1 MWVDPKIDTHCHIL
15 DPKRH
20 PYADNVTYRP
30 AGQEV
35 GTLDD
40 YESVMAAYGIHHA
53 LLVGPNSGYGTDNR
67 CLLDA
72 LQRGNARTPGRFK
85 GIAVVDPSLAT
96 PDDLHALRQASVV
109 GLAFNATVMGVP
121 YYERA
126 LPLLREMAAHD
137 MLLSL
142 QVEHDQLAALRPM
155 LETSGVRVMVDHCG
169 RPSLDAD
176 LKQAGFATL
185 LAMARNGRT
194 AVKLSG
200 FQKFSTQAAPW
211 HDARPFIGALIS
223 AFTPD
228 ACLWAS
234 DWPFLRAPSRL
245 DVGPI
250 LMAAERFV
258 PNAADRR
265 KLQWDTPKRWLGF

>member
-1 MWVDPKIDTHCHIL
+1 
-15 DPKRH
+15 
-20 PYADNVTYRP
+20 
-30 AGQEV
+30 
-35 GTLDD
+35 
-40 YESVMAAYGIHHA
+40 
-53 LLVGPNSGYGTDNR
+53 
-67 CLLDA
+67 
-72 LQRGNARTPGRFK
+72 
-85 GIAVVDPSLAT
+85 
-96 PDDLHALRQASVV
+96 LRQASVV

-142 QVEHDQLAALRPM
+142 QVEHNQLVALRPM
-155 LETSGVRVMVDHCG
+155 LEASGVRVMVDHCG
-169 RPSLDAD
+169 RPSLDAG

-185 LAMARNGRT
+185 LAMNRNGRT
-194 AVKLSG
+194 TVKLSG
-200 FQKFSTQAAPW
+200 FQKFSVQAAPW
-211 HDARPFIGALIS
+211 HDARPFVDALID

-250 LMAAERFV
+250 LMASKHFV

-265 KLQWDTPKRWLGF
+265 KLQWDTPKRWLGI